1 MVPGETMQGSG
12 VFILASSL
20 HLTTYLNIVEVYRLF
35 ECEAFSKSFIK
46 KKKKTLSMFLNHV
59 YVGYNSLVVGDPLTI
74 FGLLDCKV
82 KM

>member
-1 MVPGETMQGSG
+1 
-12 VFILASSL
+12 
-20 HLTTYLNIVEVYRLF
+20 
-35 ECEAFSKSFIK
+35 
-46 KKKKTLSMFLNHV
+46 MFLNHV